1 MEEKQEKRRR
11 LTAKRK
17 SEIVLDI
24 LQGKTTISEVS
35 RANDITPATIEEW
48 IEEARKGMENQL
60 RAKPKDIKQQYEDE
74 IKKMKEVIGDLTLQ
88 NIALKKYSALLQQE
102 KENEE

>member
-24 LQGKTTISEVS
+24 LQGKITISEVS

-48 IEEARKGMENQL
+48 IEEYTTPICQDN
-60 RAKPKDIKQQYEDE
+60 
-74 IKKMKEVIGDLTLQ
+74 
-88 NIALKKYSALLQQE
+88 LL
-102 KENEE
+102 

>member
-1 MEEKQEKRRR
+1 MEVKQEKRRR

-24 LQGKTTISEVS
+24 LQGKRTISEVS

-88 NIALKKYSALLQQE
+88 NIALLSSETVA
-102 KENEE
+102 

>member
-1 MEEKQEKRRR
+1 MEERQEKRRR

-74 IKKMKEVIGDLTLQ
+74 IKKMKEVTY
-88 NIALKKYSALLQQE
+88 ALPDPFPPVK
-102 KENEE
+102 